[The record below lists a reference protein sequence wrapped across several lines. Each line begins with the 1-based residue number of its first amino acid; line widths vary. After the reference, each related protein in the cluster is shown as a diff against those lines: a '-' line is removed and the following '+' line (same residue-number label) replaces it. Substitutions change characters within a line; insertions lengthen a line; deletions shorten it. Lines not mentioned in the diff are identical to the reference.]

1 MPEPNSHPT
10 ADLALPPAC
19 LVLHGLGGGRF
30 ELAPLVNA
38 LEKAGCLV
46 RTPTLPGHKVT
57 GPVMPGST
65 WPEWMAAAE
74 AAFDD
79 LAARGGPVVVVGFS
93 TGGTLALG
101 LATRRAVARLVL
113 LAPFL
118 AIRHTRWLP
127 VHPLVYLRPIA
138 RLIPHLSRRSAP
150 TRDREARRRLDTIE
164 RFRTF
169 SLHAN
174 LSALELIEEVRP
186 LVSTIRA
193 PTLILQGARDSVVEP
208 LAARWLLD
216 RLGSTEKR
224 LVTLPRS
231 DHLLA
236 LDLERDRVVA
246 EAIAFTLGHAP
257 IKGKGADH

>member
-1 MPEPNSHPT
+1 MPEPIPRLT
-10 ADLALPPAC
+10 PDLASPPAC

-30 ELAPLVNA
+30 ELAPLVDA
-38 LEKAGCLV
+38 LEEAGCVV
-46 RTPTLPGHKVT
+46 RTPTLPGHEVT

-65 WPEWMAAAE
+65 WPEWMEAAE
-74 AAFDD
+74 AAFDE
-79 LAARGGPVVVVGFS
+79 LASRGGPVVVVGFS

-138 RLIPHLSRRSAP
+138 RLIPHLFRRSAP
-150 TRDREARRRLDTIE
+150 LRDREARRRLDSVD

-169 SLHAN
+169 SLHAT

-186 LVSTIRA
+186 LVPTIQA

-208 LAARWLLD
+208 LSARWLLEH
-216 RLGSTEKR
+216 LGSTEKR
-224 LVTLPRS
+224 LVILPRS

-246 EAIAFTLGHAP
+246 ETIAFALGRAP
-257 IKGKGADH
+257 VEGKGASF